1 MIVDRRLHVRKSYA
15 LLIAILVV
23 VVLAFTFG
31 KSYLSRLDTSD
42 RLLKQR
48 LGRQELI
55 DSLSQTYKRML
66 EDNSTDLQARF
77 DSLRIESDALIYS
90 LESQLDL
97 YISQEYDPL
106 LQQDSTGDRDVTA
119 SDDARADSAGIIVTP
134 SEYEIYIA
142 YLESIQDFPK
152 DLSSY
157 EKLVE
162 VGEVKK
168 ELMKQFSLSK
178 EDLDRV
184 LLKLRQ
190 RSKDAEKSS

>member
-1 MIVDRRLHVRKSYA
+1 MRKSYA

-42 RLLKQR
+42 RLLKQKLSR
-48 LGRQELI
+48 KELI
-55 DSLSQTYKRML
+55 DSLSHTHEQTL
-66 EDNSTDLQARF
+66 EDNSADIQARF
-77 DSLRIESDALIYS
+77 DSLRNESDALIYS

-106 LQQDSTGDRDVTA
+106 LQQDSSGNTDVTA
-119 SDDARADSAGIIVTP
+119 SDGAWADSTGMIVTP

-157 EKLVE
+157 EKRVE
-162 VGEVKK
+162 VREVKK
-168 ELMKQFSLSK
+168 KLMKQFSLSRK
-178 EDLDRV
+178 DLDNV

-190 RSKDAEKSS
+190 RSKDPEKSS

>member
-1 MIVDRRLHVRKSYA
+1 MRKSYA

-48 LGRQELI
+48 LSRQELI
-55 DSLSQTYKRML
+55 DSLSQTYEQML
-66 EDNSTDLQARF
+66 EDNSAGLQTRF
-77 DSLRIESDALIYS
+77 DSLRNESDALIYS

-106 LQQDSTGDRDVTA
+106 LQQGSFGDSDLTASGNARANSTGM
-119 SDDARADSAGIIVTP
+119 IVTP

-142 YLESIQDFPK
+142 YLENIQDFPK

-157 EKLVE
+157 EKRVE
-162 VGEVKK
+162 VREVKK
-168 ELMKQFSLSK
+168 KLMKRFSLSS

-184 LLKLRQ
+184 LLMLRQ

>member
-1 MIVDRRLHVRKSYA
+1 MRKSYA
-15 LLIAILVV
+15 LLIAILVI

-48 LGRQELI
+48 LGRQGLI
-55 DSLSQTYKRML
+55 DSLSQTYEQML

-77 DSLRIESDALIYS
+77 DSLRNESDALIYS
-90 LESQLDL
+90 LEPQLDL
-97 YISQEYDPL
+97 YICQEYDPL
-106 LQQDSTGDRDVTA
+106 LQQDSSGDTDVTA
-119 SDDARADSAGIIVTP
+119 SDDARADSTGMIVTP

-157 EKLVE
+157 EKRVE

-168 ELMKQFSLSK
+168 RLMKQFSLSRK
-178 EDLDRV
+178 DLDNV
-184 LLKLRQ
+184 LVKLRQ
-190 RSKDAEKSS
+190 RSKAAEKSS

>member
-1 MIVDRRLHVRKSYA
+1 MTKPYA

-42 RLLKQR
+42 RLLKER
-48 LGRQELI
+48 LSRQELI
-55 DSLSQTYKRML
+55 DSLSQTYEQML
-66 EDNSTDLQARF
+66 EDNSTGLQDRF
-77 DSLRIESDALIYS
+77 DSLRNESDALIYS

-106 LQQDSTGDRDVTA
+106 LQQDSSGDTDATL
-119 SDDARADSAGIIVTP
+119 SDEVSADSISVIVTP

-168 ELMKQFSLSK
+168 KLMKRFSLGRK
-178 EDLDRV
+178 DLNNV

-190 RSKDAEKSS
+190 RSKDAAKSS

>member
-1 MIVDRRLHVRKSYA
+1 MRKSYA
-15 LLIAILVV
+15 LLITILVV

-31 KSYLSRLDTSD
+31 KGYLSRLDTSD
-42 RLLKQR
+42 RLLKQK
-48 LGRQELI
+48 LSRQELS
-55 DSLSQTYKRML
+55 DSLSKTYEQMF

-77 DSLRIESDALIYS
+77 DSLRNESDALIYS

-106 LQQDSTGDRDVTA
+106 LQQDSSGDTDVTA
-119 SDDARADSAGIIVTP
+119 SDDARTDSTGMIVTP
-134 SEYEIYIA
+134 SEYEVYIA
-142 YLESIQDFPK
+142 YLERIKDFPK

-157 EKLVE
+157 EKRVE

-168 ELMKQFSLSK
+168 KLMKQFSLSRK
-178 EDLDRV
+178 NLDRV

-190 RSKDAEKSS
+190 RSKNAEKSS